1 MDGLSSTEF
10 AFVAALYL
18 FSPTALQAQ
27 QGDFGQM
34 LRAAAHGEARQL
46 ILDADAR
53 ARLGPSDATQR
64 AEAAA
69 ARRRKLA
76 AEREAYAVM
85 AAGQHRRI
93 RPSLAGNSG
102 ALVASTAAPVPAPPR

>member
-34 LRAAAHGEARQL
+34 LRAATPGEARQR
-46 ILDADAR
+46 IRDAEAQAR
-53 ARLGPSDATQR
+53 HGPDTAAL

-69 ARRRKLA
+69 ARRRKLE
-76 AEREAYAVM
+76 AEREAYAAIS
-85 AAGQHRRI
+85 AAWRQQRPGASAPMTRR
-93 RPSLAGNSG
+93 P
-102 ALVASTAAPVPAPPR
+102 LVASSANTTP